1 MEYIYYSLL
10 QYYIPSVVNEIKLF
24 QKRDKLRS
32 LDRAIREMVRL
43 VLYMYYNVHFATVT
57 SQLVPRDIG
66 SLFGL

>member
-43 VLYMYYNVHFATVT
+43 VLYYNVHFATVT